1 MYDAYLRSREERRQ
15 FGIFR
20 VPRRRRRASMEKEGV
35 WCMQEWGT
43 GLLSFSAV
51 LYMQAYGSFT
61 LLSATHTIPQGK
73 IEDSTKKR
81 AAARDSNRERKRRQ
95 RYA

>member
-20 VPRRRRRASMEKEGV
+20 VPGRRRRASMEKEGV

-51 LYMQAYGSFT
+51 LYMQAQGSFT
-61 LLSATHTIPQGK
+61 LLSAAHTILQGN
-73 IEDSTKKR
+73 IEDNPEET
-81 AAARDSNRERKRRQ
+81 AAARDANRERKRRQ
-95 RYA
+95 RHA